1 MTIVEEDMTRTE
13 TANRTTKLMMGG
25 ATAALVAALAF
36 SSPAQAQNDRVVIG
50 YTPPTLDISDF
61 MGQFEIGMKEALDDL
76 EWDYQLVSRSPV
88 DHTAHSQQR
97 NIVDDLITMQ
107 VDYMVLIPTSFE
119 TQIPAY
125 RAVNAAG
132 IPLIIGNYLDP
143 LPEESG
149 VDVLR
154 YAGYSHAEG
163 GRMAGNFMAEN
174 LEPGSKIAI
183 LYGDP
188 GLVSNE
194 RGGVAKEILEQAG
207 MEIVGEEYAEWD
219 RDMAFQAT
227 QDLLTRN
234 PDLDVIYAASSAMAI
249 GAVAATR
256 ASGLVPNV
264 DVRIVGFGGTIEELD
279 AILAG
284 NMWAAVFRDPIATG
298 AGAVEA
304 IRLHREGRADEVELS
319 WGVPLEIVYDCES
332 IVELVHPVTFTSE
345 GREAPTAD
353 SC

>member
-1 MTIVEEDMTRTE
+1 MKSM
-13 TANRTTKLMMGG
+13 ANTGRMKALLAG
-25 ATAALVAALAF
+25 TAAVALTGAF
-36 SSPAQAQNDRVVIG
+36 VLGSPAQAQDGKVVIG

-76 EWDYQLVSRSPV
+76 GWDYEMFSRSPA
-88 DHTAHSQQR
+88 DHTAHTQQR
-97 NIVDDLITMQ
+97 NIVDDLITLE
-107 VDYMVLIPTSFE
+107 VDYMVVIPTSFE
-119 TQIPAY
+119 SQIPAY

-132 IPLIIGNYLDP
+132 IPLVIGNYLDP
-143 LPEESG
+143 LPDEAG

-163 GRMAGNFMAEN
+163 GRMAGEFMAEN

-188 GLVSNE
+188 GLVSNQ
-194 RGGVAKEILEQAG
+194 RGGVAKEILEAAG

-219 RDMAFQAT
+219 RDRAFQAT

-249 GAVAATR
+249 GALAATR
-256 ASGLVPNV
+256 ASGLVPNE

-304 IRLHREGRADEVELS
+304 IRMHREGRADEVEQS
-319 WGVPLEIVYDCES
+319 WGVPLEMVYSCES

-345 GREAPTAD
+345 GREAPTAE